1 MARVPY
7 LDSHELDPGDSDL
20 LDSTLQSDRTLN
32 LNRTLANNPEILRG
46 FRSFFGAIWDHSGLE
61 DRQRELVILTV
72 ASEFRS
78 EYEWQQH
85 TNVGSNAGLTSEEIA
100 AIARDDRSVFGQR
113 ERALMAYARAV
124 ARGRLTDP
132 LHAAVGEFLDDETVV
147 GVATIASSYVGVALL
162 LDALGVEIEPGEAF
176 VGWDP
181 RKP

>member
-1 MARVPY
+1 MARVRY
-7 LDSHELDPGDSDL
+7 LGGDELDPAYDDL

-32 LNRTLANNPEILRG
+32 LNRALANNPEILRG
-46 FRSFFGAIWDHSGLE
+46 FRSFFGALWDHSGLE

-78 EYEWQQH
+78 EYEFQQH
-85 TNVGSNAGLTSEEIA
+85 ANVGSNAGLTSAEIA
-100 AIARDDRSVFGQR
+100 AIARDDRSGFGEK

-132 LHAAVGEFLDDETVV
+132 IHTAVCEFLDEETVV

-162 LDALGVEIEPGEAF
+162 LDALDIDIEPGEEF

-181 RKP
+181 R